1 MKQVLWVALGAALMF
16 AILSYFYS
24 ACADPSDLANPHLIV
39 HSTPKGS
46 GPQGCDTYELKEVKD
61 DRLKRQGN

>member
-1 MKQVLWVALGAALMF
+1 MKQVLWVALGDALMF
-16 AILSYFYS
+16 AILSYFCS
-24 ACADPSDLANPHLIV
+24 ACAAPSAAKPHLIV